1 MKHLTDEQL
10 SARLDRALSGRAL
23 EEAERH
29 LAGCAQCRDALS
41 VLGAH
46 DRFLGAALV
55 HDPGEE
61 YFATFAARV
70 EDRLRAEGLRG
81 AQARLSHDQAPWIRW
96 FNAPRRVAWTA
107 AVATI
112 VAGAA
117 IVILTTREDRMPA
130 LEGDRTLTR
139 ITAQSAP
146 SPSATS
152 APVAPAPSE
161 SYGAKEANPANQR
174 PVGARAKNPG
184 APEQAKARAQER
196 DDAMALAP
204 GPEHLEEG
212 TGASPS
218 RMRPVP
224 GATSAPPEPRLT
236 SQMAAEPPAAPAPE
250 GRGVH
255 VVKRNYAQPLQD
267 KDVAANQ
274 AKQAEGMREEKA
286 TQKLQA
292 GAGTPSSGAQAGP
305 GFASIPPSAG
315 ALVAPATRPGEVQL
329 CGRIV
334 DGQGRAVAHAS
345 VALVTIGRTATSSE
359 SGDFCMSAPDGSYEL
374 SVMAVGFQ
382 TSRMQVRV
390 AGERSD
396 VRVTLDAISV
406 LDGLAKTEQTRRLQ
420 ESQAAPMSATTG
432 GATADAQKPAP
443 APADAKKAMTST
455 TSAKAKEPPKDPFAG
470 EKKEGAQAAAT
481 AMAATR
487 YAATYPTLPTWLKA
501 AGLWG
506 DAAEAV
512 KTPIGRGEALYRIA
526 EARVNVWRQ
535 YPTPTRKND
544 ALATCNTVMSGTPTP
559 EQRKDAIRWMN
570 EVRRGPT
577 GRD

>member
-1 MKHLTDEQL
+1 
-10 SARLDRALSGRAL
+10 
-23 EEAERH
+23 
-29 LAGCAQCRDALS
+29 
-41 VLGAH
+41 
-46 DRFLGAALV
+46 
-55 HDPGEE
+55 
-61 YFATFAARV
+61 
-70 EDRLRAEGLRG
+70 
-81 AQARLSHDQAPWIRW
+81 
-96 FNAPRRVAWTA
+96 
-107 AVATI
+107 
-112 VAGAA
+112 
-117 IVILTTREDRMPA
+117 
-130 LEGDRTLTR
+130 
-139 ITAQSAP
+139 
-146 SPSATS
+146 
-152 APVAPAPSE
+152 
-161 SYGAKEANPANQR
+161 
-174 PVGARAKNPG
+174 
-184 APEQAKARAQER
+184 
-196 DDAMALAP
+196 
-204 GPEHLEEG
+204 
-212 TGASPS
+212 
-218 RMRPVP
+218 
-224 GATSAPPEPRLT
+224 
-236 SQMAAEPPAAPAPE
+236 
-250 GRGVH
+250 

-274 AKQAEGMREEKA
+274 AKQAEGMREEA
-286 TQKLQA
+286 TTQKLQA
-292 GAGTPSSGAQAGP
+292 DAGAPSSGGSTAP
-305 GFASIPPSAG
+305 GFASIPPPSAG

-396 VRVTLDAISV
+396 VRVTLNAISV

-420 ESQAAPMSATTG
+420 ETQSAPMSATTG
-432 GATADAQKPAP
+432 GAKTDAQKPA
-443 APADAKKAMTST
+443 ADAKKATTST
-455 TSAKAKEPPKDPFAG
+455 PSAKAPTTAKEPPKDPFAG
-470 EKKEGAQAAAT
+470 ETKAAAQSAAT

-487 YAATYPTLPTWLKA
+487 YAATYPTLPTWQKA

-512 KTPIGRGEALYRIA
+512 KTPTGRGEALYRIA

-544 ALATCNTVMSGTPTP
+544 ALATCFTVLSGTPTP
-559 EQRKDAIRWMN
+559 EQRKDVFRWMN